1 MLFLEIIKV
10 AMASLRAN
18 VMRSSLTMLGVIIG
32 VAAVIA
38 MVALGEGA
46 QARVQEQLSTLGA
59 NRLTVRAG
67 AGWFSGGRDRG
78 ARLSID
84 DARAVQDGAS
94 AVATVVPVLERNATV
109 EYGNLSSSMEVI
121 GTWVNWPR
129 VNGWELDRG
138 RFFTEAEQEGRRRL
152 AVIGSEV
159 AEDLFPEFIDPIGSS
174 VRLNGVQFEV
184 IGVLAAKGDTGFRN
198 QDDTV
203 VVPLSTAQYRLFGTE
218 YLSSFV
224 AEATTERQVTM
235 ATAEVES
242 ILRRQHRLRPT
253 VENDFTITGQTE
265 FLNLVAETGR
275 TFTLLLAGIAG
286 VSLVVGGI
294 GIMNI
299 MLVSVTERTREIG
312 LRKALGAT
320 KRSIRLQF
328 LIEAVVLSSLGGALG
343 VTLGSVAASAFR
355 WRFGWHTVVSP
366 DAVPLAFGFSAIV
379 GVLFGFYPAF
389 RASRLD
395 PIVALRFE

>member
-1 MLFLEIIKV
+1 
-10 AMASLRAN
+10 
-18 VMRSSLTMLGVIIG
+18 
-32 VAAVIA
+32 
-38 MVALGEGA
+38 
-46 QARVQEQLSTLGA
+46 
-59 NRLTVRAG
+59 
-67 AGWFSGGRDRG
+67 
-78 ARLSID
+78 
-84 DARAVQDGAS
+84 
-94 AVATVVPVLERNATV
+94 
-109 EYGNLSSSMEVI
+109 MEVI

-129 VNGWELDRG
+129 VNGWSLDRG
-138 RFFTEAEQEGRRRL
+138 RFFTETEQEGRRRL

-159 AEDLFPEFIDPIGSS
+159 AEDLFPEFVDPIGAS

-184 IGVLAAKGDTGFRN
+184 IGVLASKGDTGFRN

-224 AEATTERQVTM
+224 AEAGSDSQVTM
-235 ATAEVES
+235 ATAEIES

-275 TFTLLLAGIAG
+275 TFTMLLAGIAG

-312 LRKALGAT
+312 LRMAVGARARDILTQFLVEAVTLSLIGGMIGIALGIGSSNAISYLAEWPT
-320 KRSIRLQF
+320 ILAPES
-328 LIEAVVLSSLGGALG
+328 VV
-343 VTLGSVAASAFR
+343 
-355 WRFGWHTVVSP
+355 
-366 DAVPLAFGFSAIV
+366 LAFGFAAAI
-379 GVLFGFYPAF
+379 GVFFGFYPA
-389 RASRLD
+389 RKASRLD
-395 PIVALRFE
+395 PIDALRYE